1 MPTRHYDVARMFL
14 RTFGLRPDR
23 VDEIIKY
30 RHEEKHLSES
40 GLFDFLNEYLSDPG
54 RRPLFIRTKAR
65 KTFSELNEPE
75 QRLLKRLL
83 KNPKLEWLNG
93 HFGLIVDRGNKEVR
107 LFKEQMV
114 NNDFKLP
121 TSMVSEILKV
131 ISLYEK

>member
-1 MPTRHYDVARMFL
+1 MSVRHYDVARMFL
-14 RTFGLRPDR
+14 RSFGLRPVR
-23 VDEIIKY
+23 VDEIIRY
-30 RHEEKHLSES
+30 RHEESYLSES
-40 GLFDFLNEYLSDPG
+40 ELFDFLNDYLSDPS
-54 RRPLFIRTKAR
+54 RRPLFIRTKPR

-93 HFGLIVDRGNKEVR
+93 HFGLIVDRGNKDIRV
-107 LFKEQMV
+107 FKEKMV

-131 ISLYEK
+131 IALYEK